1 MFTTLHRGEGV
12 TAEPAPLTA
21 GVAAA
26 LLIELADAGLLG
38 CAGLRMAADSGGV
51 VKAAEA
57 GLAASPALLLLLG
70 ATTALIV
77 RSALIT
83 SAPVVLPS
91 LALLLQL

>member
-1 MFTTLHRGEGV
+1 MTTTLDSGEGV
-12 TAEPAPLTA
+12 TAEAGPLTA
-21 GVAAA
+21 GVAAV
-26 LLIELADAGLLG
+26 LLADEGLLG

-57 GLAASPALLLLLG
+57 GLAASTVLLLLLLG
-70 ATTALIV
+70 ATTALMV